1 MGRGIAMS
9 LTHPFDSDS
18 LYELMD
24 DGNIRVSNG
33 GEEGVF
39 SSRGVHLRGAIREAD
54 PQLCVWVSNVPNPD
68 TQLATSRIAGRDD
81 GKGL

>member
-1 MGRGIAMS
+1 MS

-18 LYELMD
+18 HYELMD

-33 GEEGVF
+33 GKEGIF
-39 SSRGVHLRGAIREAD
+39 TPRGIHVSGDIREAD
-54 PQLCVWVSNVPNPD
+54 PQICVWVSNVPNPD

-81 GKGL
+81 GKGV